1 MRRLPAISSKPGH
14 LPPEEVL
21 IPADGFNTNNWSVR
35 YPALGRQR
43 QRIGLA
49 RALYRHPSL
58 LILDEATSALD
69 VATEAKLLQAL
80 RAAIA
85 GKPRWSWRPTGSV
98 LWRTA
103 IDYLTSVMKFL
114 LLRRLQSECR

>member
-1 MRRLPAISSKPGH
+1 MPRLPAISSKPGH

-49 RALYRHPSL
+49 RAPFITVPSL

-69 VATEAKLLQAL
+69 IATKAKLFQAL
-80 RAAIA
+80 RAA
-85 GKPRWSWRPTGSV
+85 
-98 LWRTA
+98 LRTN
-103 IDYLTSVMKFL
+103 S
-114 LLRRLQSECR
+114 